1 MKLTL
6 SYDNRP
12 NVIPIRWMTWGSL
25 GIVDSGEFAGEII
38 YCDVSGWHSLTEGR
52 WWPSSEEVGRRD
64 GRTPYAYVPDMP
76 IRLLKD
82 GDCLTV
88 EVK

>member
-1 MKLTL
+1 MRLTL
-6 SYDNRP
+6 SYDQRP
-12 NVIPIRWMTWGSL
+12 NIVPIRAMKLNTL
-25 GIVDSGEFAGEII
+25 GIVDSGEFVGELI

-52 WWPSSEEVGRRD
+52 WWPAA
-64 GRTPYAYVPDMP
+64 PYSGSGTAYVPDLP